1 MKAPDQPSESDHFLV
16 CLSGPDQG
24 KRLAHR
30 TVLVLALGLMPAA
43 VLADFSG
50 RDVSVVDSQTIRVL
64 DGKRLTTVRLYGV
77 DCPVKKQPYGKQA
90 KKVLRGLIFGKIV
103 TIQPKSL
110 ARKGPILGIV
120 LTPDGREVNRELVR
134 AGWCW
139 ADEDYAT
146 DYVKEMQEARDARR
160 GLWQDPNPT
169 RPEDWRNAHRRKLRP
184 EDFPRLPLSGGEPP
198 LEP

>member
-1 MKAPDQPSESDHFLV
+1 MNTQRFMQWGIVVLTQALIP
-16 CLSGPDQG
+16 CL
-24 KRLAHR
+24 A
-30 TVLVLALGLMPAA
+30 
-43 VLADFSG
+43 LADFSG
-50 RDVSVVDSQTIRVL
+50 RDISVVDSQTIRVL
-64 DGKRLTTVRLYGV
+64 NGKRLVTVRLYGV
-77 DCPVKKQPYGKQA
+77 DCPAKKQPYGKQA
-90 KKVLRGLIFGKIV
+90 KKALRGLVFGKVV

-120 LTPDGREVNRELVR
+120 LTPDGREVNRELVL

-146 DYVKEMQEARDARR
+146 DYVKEMQEAREARR

-169 RPEDWRNAHRRKLRP
+169 RPEDWRGAHRRRLKP
-184 EDFPRLPLSGGEPP
+184 EDFPRLPHSEGEPP